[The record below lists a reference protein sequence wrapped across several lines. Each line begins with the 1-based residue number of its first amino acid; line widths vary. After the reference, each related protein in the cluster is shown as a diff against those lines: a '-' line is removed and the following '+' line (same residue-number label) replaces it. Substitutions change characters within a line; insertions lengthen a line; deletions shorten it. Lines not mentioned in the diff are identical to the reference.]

1 MKGLRAIGFV
11 ILMITGT
18 FLQGQNFSKVTV
30 TAFEAMTDARAE
42 WVDFNNDNYLDL
54 FVSGTNNGGTFKVVV
69 YFNNGDD
76 TFSALTIANLDDVAY
91 DFGDYNHDSYI
102 DILLSGVDSGGNKY
116 FIVYKN
122 NSGTSFTAQPFG
134 LSGFSRG
141 GAKWYDVDQDGDLD
155 ILSMGLNTSNQRVVA
170 FYEYSAGSYQTV
182 ATSITPLSNGT
193 VGILD
198 ANQDGII
205 EVLFSGFNTSGD
217 AKTVIYSLSKAWE
230 TTLYTGTLEGYA
242 LNSYSLGDYDEDG
255 FEDLLLTGFS
265 ESASESSDLF
275 TNNQVNSFIQESSF
289 LQDLS
294 ASSIDFGDLDNDG
307 LLDIFLTGL
316 NGSTKYIQYYRN
328 AESGGNYSFST
339 VAVSMENIFD
349 GDIALGDY
357 DNDGDLDVFQVGNSD
372 LSFQA
377 NLYASDMEATLVNA
391 APNVP
396 VIVSGVTS
404 EDSVTLTWN
413 AATDDLTA
421 GASVTYN
428 FYISTNPSGSGLVV
442 APLSNLT
449 NGYRRVM
456 LPGNARNQTSFT
468 VHQLP
473 EGIYYWAVQAVDNN
487 FKGSNFAAEESFTVC
502 YAVNLGN
509 DTTICKQEYVE
520 LEVEDPEA
528 DVVNWYTKTDGLVLS
543 SSLTYNHQALKKDT
557 IIAEITKTFGCTVY
571 DTLIVE
577 VYDLPSFNLGNDT
590 TICYGQYFDLSVSDL
605 GIVGLDSVN
614 WYSTGLGSLLK
625 DDESLS
631 YEVLTKDTL
640 IAEVFNVNG
649 CVNWDTL
656 IVEVYELP
664 SLDLGNDTTICYGQ
678 YFDLSVSD
686 LGIVGLDS
694 VNWYSTGLG
703 SLLKDD
709 ESLSYEVLTKDTL
722 IAEVFNMNGCVN
734 WDTLIVEVYELPSF
748 DLGNDTTICYGQYFD
763 LSVSDLGIVGLDSV
777 NWYSTGLG
785 SLLQNN
791 ESLSY
796 EVLTKDTLIAE
807 VFNVNGCVNRDTL
820 IVEVYELPS
829 FDLGNDTTICYG
841 QYFDLSVSDLGIV
854 GLDSVNWYSTG
865 LGSLLKDDE
874 SLSYEVLTKD
884 TLIAEVF
891 NVNGCVN
898 WDTLIVEVYELP
910 SFDLGNDATICY
922 GQYFDLSVS
931 DLGIV
936 GLDSVNWYST
946 GLGSLLKDDE
956 SLSYEVLTKDTL
968 IAEVFNMNGCV
979 NWDTLIV
986 EVYELP
992 SFDLGND
999 TTICYGQYL
1008 DLSLS
1013 DLAIVGLDSV
1023 NWYSTGLGSLLQDD
1037 ESLSY
1042 EVLTK
1047 DTLIAEVFNVNGC
1060 VSWDTLIVEVYELPS
1075 FNLGNDTTICYGQYF
1090 DLSVSD
1096 LGIVGLDSVNW
1107 YSIGLGS
1114 LFQNNESLSYEVLTK
1129 DTLIAEVFNVNGC
1142 VNWDTLIVEVY
1153 ELPSFNLGNDTTICY
1168 GQYFDLSVSDL
1179 GIVGLDSVNWYSTGL
1194 GSLLQNNESLSYEV
1208 LTKDTLIAEV
1218 FNVNG
1223 CVNWDTLIVEVYDLP
1238 SFDLGND
1245 TTICYGQYFDL
1256 SVSDLGIVGLDSV
1269 NWYSTGLGSLFQNN
1283 ESLSYEVLT
1292 KDTLI
1297 AEVFNVNGC
1306 VNWDTLIVEVY
1317 ELPVFDVG
1325 RDTSV
1330 CYELSILLETGP
1342 LYDEVNWYSKYTGE
1356 KLQSESWFFNYQ
1368 VTATDTLIAEVY
1380 DVNRCLNFDTIRIEM
1395 NPLPDHSL
1403 GPDQRICL
1411 LDTVYL
1417 AVTGSWPEVNW
1428 YTDGDQLLQADQ
1440 ATYDF
1445 KVEETIEIWSE
1456 VYSEKGCVQYDTILV
1471 EMLPLPT
1478 FELPEESIYCFGDTI
1493 TNSVGNIGQSYEWRD
1508 GEQNLL
1514 SAAPLWETIASE
1526 SLTVSLLV
1534 TDDNACTYS
1543 GTMSVWV
1550 NSLPQF
1556 TIQGNPVICQDDST
1570 TLSIEFDLP
1579 DSTHW
1584 YTASTSLFINTE
1596 TVRLS
1601 PDESTWVFA
1610 ALIDQNECLWTDSV
1624 EVIVNERPLALAGRD
1639 TLICYGGETLLG
1651 ADYMES
1657 DWTYQWTPASGL
1669 THADLARPL
1678 ATPEST
1684 TAYQL
1689 EVINAEG
1696 CNAIDSVWVQVNPK
1710 ITVDAGPDVAICLGD
1725 TIAIGGVPSASG
1737 SLFGYQ
1743 YSWRPEAGLKDIYAP
1758 NPRVAPQVTTRYYLE
1773 VYSGYCPPGGD
1784 SVLVTVNY
1792 APEITVSAQQSVGPD
1807 ESVMLSADGGVAY
1820 VWTPENTLD
1829 DPFSA
1834 TPLASPLATTLYTV
1848 QVTDE
1853 NGCESTGQVNVLV
1866 QNVIFIPN
1874 LFTPNGDDSNDTFLV
1889 YGSGIATIDFQ
1900 VYDLNGNRIYHT
1912 RNVEEATLL
1921 GWDGTYQGAEMANGT
1936 YMWSISG
1943 RFHNGTPLK
1952 FNGESKGTIKL
1963 LR

>member
-1 MKGLRAIGFV
+1 MKGLRAIGYV

-30 TAFEAMTDARAE
+30 SAFEAMTDARAE

-54 FVSGTNNGGTFKVVV
+54 FVSGTNNGGTFKVVI

-116 FIVYKN
+116 FTVYKN

-242 LNSYSLGDYDEDG
+242 LNSHSLGDYDEDG

-328 AESGGNYSFST
+328 AESAGNYSFST

-349 GDIALGDY
+349 GDVALGDY

-377 NLYASDMEATLVNA
+377 NLYASDMEATRVNA

-404 EDSVTLTWN
+404 EDSVTLNWN

-421 GASVTYN
+421 GSSVTYN

-487 FKGSNFAAEESFTVC
+487 FKGSSFAAEESFTVC

-528 DVVNWYTKTDGLVLS
+528 DVVNWYTKTDGLVQS
-543 SSLTYNHQALKKDT
+543 NSLTYNHQALKKDT

-664 SLDLGNDTTICYGQ
+664 SFNLGNDTTICYGQ
-678 YFDLSVSD
+678 YFGLSVSD

-703 SLLKDD
+703 SLLQNN

-722 IAEVFNMNGCVN
+722 IAEVFNVNGCVN

-791 ESLSY
+791 
-796 EVLTKDTLIAE
+796 
-807 VFNVNGCVNRDTL
+807 
-820 IVEVYELPS
+820 
-829 FDLGNDTTICYG
+829 
-841 QYFDLSVSDLGIV
+841 
-854 GLDSVNWYSTG
+854 
-865 LGSLLKDDE
+865 
-874 SLSYEVLTKD
+874 
-884 TLIAEVF
+884 
-891 NVNGCVN
+891 
-898 WDTLIVEVYELP
+898 
-910 SFDLGNDATICY
+910 
-922 GQYFDLSVS
+922 
-931 DLGIV
+931 
-936 GLDSVNWYST
+936 
-946 GLGSLLKDDE
+946 E

-1493 TNSVGNIGQSYEWRD
+1493 TNSAGNIGQSYEWRD

-1543 GTMSVWV
+1543 DTMSVWV

-1556 TIQGNPVICQDDST
+1556 TIQGNPVICRDDSI
-1570 TLSIEFDLP
+1570 TLSIEFDSP

-1601 PDESTWVFA
+1601 PDENTWVFA

-1657 DWTYQWTPASGL
+1657 DWTYQWTPTLGL
-1669 THADLARPL
+1669 SQADLARPL

-1689 EVINAEG
+1689 EVINVEG

-1725 TIAIGGVPSASG
+1725 TIAIGGVPTASG

-1758 NPRVAPQVTTRYYLE
+1758 NPRVAPEVTTRYYLE

-1952 FNGESKGTIKL
+1952 FNGQSKGTIKL

>member
-664 SLDLGNDTTICYGQ
+664 SLDLGNDT
-678 YFDLSVSD
+678 
-686 LGIVGLDS
+686 
-694 VNWYSTGLG
+694 
-703 SLLKDD
+703 
-709 ESLSYEVLTKDTL
+709 
-722 IAEVFNMNGCVN
+722 
-734 WDTLIVEVYELPSF
+734 
-748 DLGNDTTICYGQYFD
+748 
-763 LSVSDLGIVGLDSV
+763 
-777 NWYSTGLG
+777 
-785 SLLQNN
+785 
-791 ESLSY
+791 
-796 EVLTKDTLIAE
+796 
-807 VFNVNGCVNRDTL
+807 
-820 IVEVYELPS
+820 
-829 FDLGNDTTICYG
+829 
-841 QYFDLSVSDLGIV
+841 
-854 GLDSVNWYSTG
+854 
-865 LGSLLKDDE
+865 
-874 SLSYEVLTKD
+874 
-884 TLIAEVF
+884 
-891 NVNGCVN
+891 
-898 WDTLIVEVYELP
+898 
-910 SFDLGNDATICY
+910 TICY